1 MPFQSQKNAAYDN
14 AVYLARFAVNM
25 TKTTA
30 GSGGTSEIY
39 WARGNEILWSI
50 GARQV
55 TAGTSTYTTTTTL
68 YTGGTSTTVVN
79 TNTAATLIQPF
90 RVNVTGTTTTTTTF
104 QTFAVAAA
112 NSTNGTEARQNYTN
126 AANAVA
132 GGGVILSAGDQVYYT
147 NGTDT
152 SAVTV
157 PVLEMSI
164 APLANVTA

>member
-1 MPFQSQKNAAYDN
+1 MPFQSLKNAAYDN
-14 AVYLARFAVNM
+14 AVSIARYSVPM

-30 GSGGTSEIY
+30 GSGGTSEVY
-39 WARGNEILWSI
+39 FARGNEILWSI

-55 TAGTSTYTTTTTL
+55 TAGTSTYTTTTTFIS
-68 YTGGTSTTVVN
+68 GGTSSTAVN

-90 RVNVTGTTTTTTTF
+90 RITGTTTTTF

-126 AANAVA
+126 AANLNA
-132 GGGVILSAGDQVYYT
+132 GGGVLLAAGDQVYYT
-147 NGTDT
+147 NGTDAT
-152 SAVTV
+152 AVTA
-157 PVLEMSI
+157 PVLEFSV

>member
-1 MPFQSQKNAAYDN
+1 MAGPLQSSKNVAYDN
-14 AVYLARFAVNM
+14 AMTLARFSVPM

-39 WARGNEILWSI
+39 WARGNEILWSV

-68 YTGGTSTTVVN
+68 ISTGTSTTVVN
-79 TNTAATLIQPF
+79 TYTAATLLQPY
-90 RVNVTGTTTTTTTF
+90 RVSGTTTTTF
-104 QTFAVAAA
+104 QTVPIAAA

-126 AANAVA
+126 AANVNA
-132 GGGVILSAGDQVYYT
+132 GGGVALSAGDQIYYV
-147 NGTDT
+147 NGTDAT
-152 SAVTV
+152 AVTA
-157 PVLEMSI
+157 PVLEMGI

>member
-1 MPFQSQKNAAYDN
+1 MPFQSAKNVAYDN
-14 AVYLARFAVNM
+14 AVSIARYAQAL

-30 GSGGTSEIY
+30 GAGGTSEVY
-39 WARGNEILWSI
+39 FARGNEILWSI

-68 YTGGTSTTVVN
+68 ITGGTSTTVVN

-104 QTFAVAAA
+104 QTFVVAAA
-112 NSTNGTEARQNYTN
+112 NTTNGTEARQNYTN
-126 AANAVA
+126 AANVNA
-132 GGGVILSAGDQVYYT
+132 GGGVILAAGDQVYYT

-152 SAVTV
+152 SAVTT
-157 PVLEMSI
+157 PVLELSV